1 MDFFGEF
8 IVKRKL
14 KMSDYAISVGGFLL
28 ALILTYVFTIFA
40 RYLLGFWLLL
50 IAASWYGAYMLMKS
64 RMTEYEYTL
73 TNSEMDIDKIMA
85 KKRRKRV
92 LSVDFK
98 NAEICARTDDENF
111 KQDAENTVGIQ
122 KTYDFTGMCE
132 NDVYFADFQTTGGKI
147 RILFQPS
154 DSMKEYLKLVNPRAI
169 HIS

>member
-14 KMSDYAISVGGFLL
+14 KKSDYAISIAGFLL
-28 ALILTYVFTIFA
+28 ALVLTYIFTIFSG
-40 RYLLGFWLLL
+40 YLLGFWLLL

-85 KKRRKRV
+85 KRRRKRV

-98 NAEICARTDDENF
+98 NAEICARINDESF
-111 KQDAENTVGIQ
+111 KTNVENPVGIQ
-122 KTYDFTGMCE
+122 KTYDFTGICE
-132 NDVYFADFQTTGGKI
+132 NDIYFADFQTSGGKI
-147 RILFQPS
+147 RVLFQPS
-154 DSMKEYLKLVNPRAI
+154 DSMKEYLKLVNSGTI